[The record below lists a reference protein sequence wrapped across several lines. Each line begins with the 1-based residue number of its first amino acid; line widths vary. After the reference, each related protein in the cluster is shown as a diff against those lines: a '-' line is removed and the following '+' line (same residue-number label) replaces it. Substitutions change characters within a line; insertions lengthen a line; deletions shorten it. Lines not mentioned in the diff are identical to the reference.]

1 MPSSSACHI
10 DSVLDIIG
18 EQWTLAIL
26 HVLSTGPKRT
36 LELHGAFTG
45 LSTKT
50 LTDRL
55 KKLTRNHIVSRE
67 TYPESPP
74 RVEYSLTEKG
84 RALLPILQAIHEVA
98 LKWNGEPRA
107 AAGTPEAAR
116 ACPACSQ
123 TRDDDGEP
131 RALPKPRKRTDVTL
145 L

>member
-1 MPSSSACHI
+1 MPSSSACQI

-26 HVLSTGPKRT
+26 HALSTGPKRT
-36 LELHGAFTG
+36 FELYGAFTG

-55 KKLTRNHIVSRE
+55 KKLIRNQIVSRK

-74 RVEYSLTEKG
+74 RVEYSLTDKG
-84 RALLPILQAIHEVA
+84 RELMPVLEAISEVA
-98 LKWNGEPRA
+98 LKWDAGATAGPAEKA
-107 AAGTPEAAR
+107 APACQACSRAR
-116 ACPACSQ
+116 ASAP
-123 TRDDDGEP
+123 P
-131 RALPKPRKRTDVTL
+131 RGQPKPRKRTDVTL